1 MSRVKGGNKRLTR
14 RKKILKMAKGFYGG
28 RKNLFRTAMEAVD
41 KSLQHAY
48 IGRRLRKR
56 DFRKLWIIRINAAS
70 RENGL
75 SYSRFIQGLKHAKVE
90 INRKMMADLAVNNP
104 QDFSYLAE
112 IAKNN
117 LPAH

>member
-41 KSLQHAY
+41 KSLQYAY

-104 QDFSYLAE
+104 QDFTHLAE